1 MPNMR
6 HKISKI
12 PPIVPFSK
20 ARKLGFGEDLFTML
34 VLSQVK
40 FVFNSKLGDTDC
52 NVTWGSFKTWLRLG
66 DLAFM
71 AYEQRHAVELQWV

>member
-12 PPIVPFSK
+12 PDCSFYQSQK
-20 ARKLGFGEDLFTML
+20 AGLGEDLFTML

-40 FVFNSKLGDTDC
+40 FVFNSKLVDTDC